1 MVQVKAIK
9 AFSDNYIWCITHS
22 EEHLA
27 WVVDPGQAEP
37 VLTHLSQHGLTLAGI
52 LITHHH
58 YDHTDGVAALC
69 EAFKG
74 INVYGPSNS
83 PFKGITN
90 TLNEGDTV
98 SVFDT
103 EFAIIHTPGHT
114 LDHIC
119 YLNPALAFTGD
130 TLFSGGCGRLFEGSA
145 EQMQHSFDKLRQ
157 LPEVCKI
164 YCTHEYT
171 QANLAFALAVEPTN
185 ADLIE
190 YAQWVD
196 AKRSNDEITLPSTIA
211 LERKINP
218 FMRSDISGISQNIPI
233 EYQHKSKNMLQNNEP
248 WQNFAG
254 LRTWK
259 DHF

>member
-9 AFSDNYIWCITHS
+9 AFSDNYIWCLNEPGSTA
-22 EEHLA
+22 A

-37 VLTHLSQHGLTLAGI
+37 VLNYLAEAGLTLAGI

-58 YDHTDGVAALC
+58 YDHTDGVNTLREEFA
-69 EAFKG
+69 G
-74 INVYGPSNS
+74 IDVYGPANS
-83 PFKGITN
+83 PFKGITKA
-90 TLNEGDTV
+90 LNDGDKITV
-98 SVFDT
+98 LNT
-103 EFAIIHTPGHT
+103 EFTIITTPGHT

-119 YLNPALAFTGD
+119 YTNPALAFTGD
-130 TLFSGGCGRLFEGSA
+130 TLFSGGCGRLFEGTA
-145 EQMQHSFDKLRQ
+145 EQMQYSFDKLKK
-157 LPEVCKI
+157 LPSTCKI

-171 QANLAFALAVEPTN
+171 QANLAFALTVEPSN
-185 ADLIE
+185 RDLIE

-196 AKRSNDEITLPSTIA
+196 TKRNNKQITLPSTLA
-211 LERKINP
+211 LELKINP
-218 FMRSDISGISQNIPI
+218 FMRSDIAGITDNLPKQYNPFTKNI
-233 EYQHKSKNMLQNNEP
+233 LQNNEP

>member
-9 AFSDNYIWCITHS
+9 AFSDNYIWCITDS
-22 EEHLA
+22 QSQLA

-37 VLTHLSQHGLTLAGI
+37 VLAHLKDAGLTLAGI

-58 YDHTDGVAALC
+58 YDHTDGVADLC
-69 EAFKG
+69 KAFPG
-74 INVYGPSNS
+74 IMVYGPSNS
-83 PFKGITN
+83 PFTGITN
-90 TLNEGDTV
+90 TLSEGDKVT
-98 SVFDT
+98 VFDT
-103 EFAIIHTPGHT
+103 EFVITHTPGHT

-145 EQMQHSFDKLRQ
+145 EQMQHSFDKLKQ
-157 LPEVCKI
+157 LPDACKI

-171 QANLAFALAVEPTN
+171 QANLAFALAVEPNN

-190 YAQWVD
+190 YVHWVD
-196 AKRSNDEITLPSTIA
+196 TKRSNDEITLPSTIA
-211 LERKINP
+211 VEQKINP
-218 FMRSDISGISQNIPI
+218 FMRSDISGISQNIPT
-233 EYQHKSKNMLQNNEP
+233 EYQNKSKNILQNNEP